1 MTTCCR
7 IRVLSVII
15 ASVASV
21 AFSGIIGQLT
31 WGAGAARGDQAVSDA
46 KASEQKETEN
56 DTPPASEELI
66 AAALNA
72 GTITYEESL
81 RQRAFAI
88 YGDPRVEPH
97 FRSSV
102 IDWEAGRPLFAE
114 IDQKEATLSKELLD
128 DLAPF
133 RARPNDP
140 ISIFNRPRS
149 GKTGARRA
157 DEVGWVRRVATG
169 TPAQSK
175 CTVIK
180 KLAENW
186 ESELVPQTNVRA
198 WIPKAYK
205 SELGRYKGMVWEVWR
220 AFPAYFTYPLPD
232 NGNPCDETNPDSA
245 VDIYFVRGST
255 VDPRSIECRTQPG
268 LRECTTNSYEAGGMA
283 QKTPSKSVGRYSGYA
298 LVNVED
304 HTGHQVY
311 NLIAHELA
319 HTSQFAYDAFDYS
332 WLFESTATWVE
343 YKVMKALEKE
353 PGPYQFLTRGTRDLN
368 PLFPYLHDSLHAES
382 FKYAAWLFFYS
393 ASIDLGDNVVK
404 DVWEKAR
411 GPDRNGIFAVNEAIP
426 LIKHFARYAVRNWN
440 RDLVPEQWR
449 YRNETRDKTFPTD
462 PKPEPPAAVKVHRFD
477 RPGTRELTEPVQSLA
492 ARYYTFTFAD
502 SIRTVTFQNLLVDW
516 PDAHIWAIQEV
527 GGQWKEPED
536 WTKEKEKV
544 LCRDI
549 PDENVTKL
557 ILVMSNSHITA
568 PLPPH
573 PLPRVVA
580 EAAGCQEV
588 FGWAKATLRVKDD
601 LKDVT
606 YVSSRVNLRFK
617 PRDRDLSY
625 EKPNREYDLLPT
637 AVTWTATGTTVDGC
651 TISGQIL
658 VTIPSFLNQPL
669 DPSRPAYGYLNVVGL
684 EHGDFHSVWVSA
696 TGPEAFFTK
705 TCPGD
710 PPTVT
715 THAFEGGWLLHI
727 LWEKNIFD
735 GSTAVYKGKKE
746 HDFRKLDVMNLL
758 PPGAQLPQIALD
770 ALAQTSAD
778 PGSLLYTWEWE
789 LKPLPGTTPASPPP
803 P

>member
-1 MTTCCR
+1 LTACR
-7 IRVLSVII
+7 WIKVLSVI
-15 ASVASV
+15 VASV
-21 AFSGIIGQLT
+21 AFSGVIGQPT
-31 WGAGAARGDQAVSDA
+31 WGAGAVRDDQALSDA
-46 KASEQKETEN
+46 KASEEKET
-56 DTPPASEELI
+56 DQDMPSASEELI
-66 AAALNA
+66 ASALKA

-88 YGDPRVEPH
+88 YGDPRVEPR
-97 FRSSV
+97 FRSSI

-114 IDQKEATLSKELLD
+114 IEQKEATLSKELLA

-149 GKTGARRA
+149 GKAGARRV
-157 DEVGWVRRVATG
+157 DEAGWIRRVATG
-169 TPAQSK
+169 RPAQSG
-175 CTVIK
+175 CTTIK
-180 KLAENW
+180 KLAEDW
-186 ESELVPQTNVRA
+186 ESELVLGTNVRA
-198 WIPKAYK
+198 WIPKLYK
-205 SELGRYKGMVWEVWR
+205 PELGKYKGMVGKVWR
-220 AFPAYFTYPLPD
+220 AFPAYFTHPLPD

-245 VDIYFVRGST
+245 VDIYFVIGSTIDPRNLECGAEPGMQQCTVAGLRGSG
-255 VDPRSIECRTQPG
+255 V
-268 LRECTTNSYEAGGMA
+268 AW
-283 QKTPSKSVGRYSGYA
+283 KTKSNIPSRYSGYMM
-298 LVNVED
+298 VNIDGRNDE
-304 HTGHQVY
+304 QVY
-311 NLIAHELA
+311 DTIAHELA
-319 HTSQFAYDAFDYS
+319 HISQCAYDAFES
-332 WLFESTATWVE
+332 NWLHESSATWVA
-343 YKVMKALEKE
+343 YKVMKALEKQ
-353 PGPYQFLTRGTRDLN
+353 PVAYTDLKPPQRDLL
-368 PLFPYLHDSLHAES
+368 PVFPNLHKSLTIDSLR
-382 FKYAAWLFFYS
+382 YGAWLFFYS
-393 ASIDLGDNVVK
+393 ASIDLGDNIVK

-411 GPDRNGIFAVNEAIP
+411 RPGPDGIFAVDAAIP
-426 LIKHFARYAVRNWN
+426 LVEHFARYTVRNWN
-440 RDLVPEQWR
+440 RDLTPQKWP
-449 YRNETRDKTFPTD
+449 YKNETRDKTFPPD
-462 PKPEPPAAVKVHRFD
+462 PKPKPVVNVQFGG
-477 RPGTRELTEPVQSLA
+477 PGKEELTEPVDNLA

-502 SIRTVTFQNLLVDW
+502 SIRTVTFENLLIDD
-516 PDAHIWAIQEV
+516 PHAHVWAIQEV

-536 WTKEKEKV
+536 WTKETEKV

-549 PDENVTKL
+549 PEENVTKL
-557 ILVMSNSHITA
+557 VLVMSNSRILD

-573 PLPRVVA
+573 PLPRVQA
-580 EAAGCQEV
+580 EAAGCKEV
-588 FGWAKATLRVKDD
+588 VGWAKATLRVKDD

-617 PRDRDLSY
+617 PRARDSSY

-637 AVTWTATGTTVDGC
+637 AVTWTANGTTVDGC

-684 EHGDFHSVWVSA
+684 EHGDFHSVKVSA
-696 TGPEAFFTK
+696 TGPEALFTK

-735 GSTAVYKGKKE
+735 GTTAVYKGKKE

-758 PPGAQLPQIALD
+758 PPGTQLPQIALD
-770 ALAQTSAD
+770 ALAQASAD